1 VATKE
6 QIARAQAKQDHILG
20 QLEALRNKEKG
31 VVINGPSLSLEQA
44 TALQIKRIQFLN
56 WCKKS
61 SVAIL
66 TARFAQLP
74 PREEIT
80 TESEFAEQVEYELL
94 AYILGVM

>member
-1 VATKE
+1 MATKE

-31 VVINGPSLSLEQA
+31 VVLNGPSLSLEQA

-61 SVAIL
+61 PVTAL
-66 TARFAQLP
+66 TARLGQLTS
-74 PREEIT
+74 REVIA

-94 AYILGVM
+94 AYVLGVM